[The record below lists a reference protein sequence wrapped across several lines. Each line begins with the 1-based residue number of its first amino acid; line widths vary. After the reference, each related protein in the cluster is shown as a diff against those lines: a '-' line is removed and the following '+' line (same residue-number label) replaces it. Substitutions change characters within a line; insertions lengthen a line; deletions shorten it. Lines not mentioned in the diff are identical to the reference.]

1 LRGGRACSKIVR
13 QYQLEHPR
21 VKSVADP
28 KFAGGVGGLSIPG
41 VEAELKVDRIKK
53 ASFLSVRHDEFGA
66 QFGPVNQKA
75 PIAGPRVHRRIRA
88 EFQLIGDAQGPF
100 GDTLQGAVRRNA
112 AHEIGPLATDRGV
125 VVVQLQGEYSRIVD
139 LGVTDLDLV
148 GLSVR
153 GR

>member
-53 ASFLSVRHDEFGA
+53 ASFLSVRHDDSA
-66 QFGPVNQKA
+66 RSLA
-75 PIAGPRVHRRIRA
+75 PLIRKRPSRVH
-88 EFQLIGDAQGPF
+88 EY
-100 GDTLQGAVRRNA
+100 TGAYA
-112 AHEIGPLATDRGV
+112 P
-125 VVVQLQGEYSRIVD
+125 S
-139 LGVTDLDLV
+139 
-148 GLSVR
+148 SS
-153 GR
+153 